1 MRILHLYGADQD
13 QGGILSVLR
22 NLAAASAHLGWRH
35 LVWVNERYEEQRA
48 PALEYRRSR
57 HLLDESASHVRLLC
71 GALRARRELL
81 ALLAAEPFDV
91 IHAHSRGALL
101 ALLLAQVRWRRPV
114 AFTNHTYARR
124 RWLYRW
130 AARRPGMF
138 TTLLTRAMADY
149 YGLPLDGDRVR
160 VISSCCADA
169 HFAAPLHQRRPANA
183 DGGPLRLVGVGSLVR
198 WKNWQLLPAALALL
212 DPAERTRLQVRI
224 VGPTLHLADSLACE
238 RELRA
243 EVERHGLT
251 EQIQLVGAKAAVADE
266 LRRADWLI
274 HPALNEPCGLAV
286 IEALALGLPVL
297 AARSGGPGEMV
308 RPGESGLLFD
318 SNSPQSLAAGL
329 RELLARPPRLLP
341 PAAIR
346 ESVRDRSASG
356 VLPRYAELYGRLV
369 GNRGVPTA

>member
-22 NLAAASAHLGWRH
+22 NLAAASAPMGWRH
-35 LVWVNERYEEQRA
+35 LVWVNHRFQELHGSV
-48 PALEYRRSR
+48 LEYRHSR
-57 HLLDESASHVRLLC
+57 HLLDESASHLRLLW

-81 ALLAAEPFDV
+81 ALLAAEAVDV
-91 IHAHSRGALL
+91 VHAHSRGGLL
-101 ALLLAQVRWRRPV
+101 VLLLAQGRWRRPV
-114 AFTNHTYARR
+114 VFTNHAYARR

-169 HFAAPLHQRRPANA
+169 HFASPLHQRRPANA

-212 DPAERTRLQVRI
+212 DPAERTRLEVRI
-224 VGPTLHLADSLACE
+224 VGPTLHLADSLAYE

-243 EVERHGLT
+243 EVDRHGLT
-251 EQIQLVGAKAAVADE
+251 GQIELAGSKAAIADE
-266 LRRADWLI
+266 LRRADWLV
-274 HPALNEPCGLAV
+274 HPALNEPCGVAV

-297 AARSGGPGEMV
+297 AARSGGPAEFVQHGKT
-308 RPGESGLLFD
+308 GLLFH
-318 SNSPQSLAAGL
+318 PFAPAGL
-329 RELLARPPRLLP
+329 ASQLRGILANPPSLLP
-341 PAAIR
+341 PDSMR